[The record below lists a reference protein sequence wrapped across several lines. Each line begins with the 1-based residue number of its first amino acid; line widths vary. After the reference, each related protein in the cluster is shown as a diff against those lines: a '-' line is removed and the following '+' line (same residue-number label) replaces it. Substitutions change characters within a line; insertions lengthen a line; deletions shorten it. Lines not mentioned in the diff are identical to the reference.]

1 MIGSFSILGVGIF
14 GGKRIR
20 EAVRSPKWKAE
31 RANHLIRQPCC
42 AACGRCLKVE
52 VHHIEPVHINPE
64 RELDPT
70 NLITLC
76 TSPCHIVFGHFMDWK
91 SWNKDVIKDSMVYLN
106 KYKNKPYKK

>member
-1 MIGSFSILGVGIF
+1 MIDGFSILSLDIF
-14 GGKRIR
+14 FGKKIR
-20 EAVRSPKWKAE
+20 CAVRSPKWAKIRAE
-31 RANHLIRQPCC
+31 HLILHPCC

-76 TSPCHIVFGHFMDWK
+76 ASPCHIVFGHFMDWK
-91 SWNKDVIKDSMVYLN
+91 SWNSDVITDSMVYYK
-106 KYKNKPYKK
+106 KYINKPYKK